1 MQFDIC
7 RYLLAEG
14 ADPDF
19 KVGLNR
25 YVTHLQDVRFVGNN
39 FLPRS
44 PAEYAWNRI
53 LANDGAVETLLQYK
67 QLFGDYNILDDYD
80 FTTLHQI
87 VLGLDSRDLSTYLQA
102 CPQTEI
108 ASIDSQGLSALH
120 WATQRGDS
128 EMIRL
133 LLEQGS
139 DPNFV
144 SRWDYSAIHYAAR
157 SGSLA
162 GINYLLKYGAR
173 VDARSLTSGYTSL
186 LYFYSQPL
194 SKTFNL
200 ACSQRL
206 IEAGANVNT
215 QGINGATPLCY
226 ASQYGA
232 IPGIQSLLK
241 NSAEIDKPTFDG
253 ETPLTVSVQANQHEA
268 TLILLK
274 HGANLAHHTVA
285 GRSLLHEA
293 AEYGDEQTL
302 RILTLARIRGVQV
315 EHKSSDG
322 KTARDLAS
330 KRTDV
335 TGEWRMAFIDLLASV
350 DESVPEPPPKRD
362 SRYAL
367 DLNQIPQIRLS
378 DVIKIIEDVCY
389 GGIRFIYQYMIRVLP
404 LRFPFFSFLI
414 VFLAFAWYL
423 FTKPRDEQRQV
434 T

>member
-1 MQFDIC
+1 M
-7 RYLLAEG
+7 
-14 ADPDF
+14 
-19 KVGLNR
+19 
-25 YVTHLQDVRFVGNN
+25 GNN
-39 FLPRS
+39 FLHRS
-44 PAEYAWNRI
+44 PAEYAWNKI
-53 LANDGAVETLLQYK
+53 LANDGNVETLLQYK
-67 QLFGDYNILDDYD
+67 RLFNDYNSLENRN
-80 FTTLHQI
+80 FTTLHRI
-87 VLGLDSRDLSTYLQA
+87 VLGLDSRDLSTYLQM

-108 ASIDSQGLSALH
+108 ASIDSQGFSALH
-120 WATQRGDS
+120 WAAQRGDPK
-128 EMIRL
+128 MIRL

-139 DPNFV
+139 DPNFI
-144 SRWDYSAIHYAAR
+144 SRQGYSAIHHAAR
-157 SGSLA
+157 SGTLT
-162 GINYLLKYGAR
+162 GIDYLLRYGAR
-173 VDARSLTSGYTSL
+173 VDARNLEGSTSL
-186 LYFYSQPL
+186 LYIYSSSV
-194 SKTFNL
+194 SKMPHL
-200 ACSQRL
+200 ACSHRL
-206 IEAGANVNT
+206 IKAGANLNI
-215 QGINGATPLCY
+215 QDNFGATPLY
-226 ASQYGA
+226 YTSQFGKTL
-232 IPGIQSLLK
+232 GLQLLLK
-241 NSAEIDKPTFDG
+241 NGAETDKPDFKG
-253 ETPLTVSVQANQHEA
+253 ETPLTVSVQANHHEVIP
-268 TLILLK
+268 ILLK

-389 GGIRFIYQYMIRVLP
+389 EGMRFIYQYMIRVLP

-434 T
+434 TQVRGDF